1 LYIPETKSCGG
12 NLINATQ
19 NIQFEAVRPIVQ
31 TMVLPSTNITATI
44 KTTTA
49 TSISGNEVSFIET
62 DSAPLNL
69 NTHTYF
75 NTPRLIASKVN
86 ETNNLLTSPGNKSL
100 SVTFN
105 LSTEDSF
112 VSPVID
118 LDRVGLVLITNR
130 VNDVVEDYANDGRT
144 SSILSDPTAFSYAT
158 NVIGLEN
165 SATSIKVLLAAYVN
179 NFSEIRAFYAISNT
193 LENEM
198 IYYPFPGYSN
208 LDINGNIV
216 DISKNNGLPNKFV
229 SKNTTLGFESKELTF
244 ADYEFSID
252 NLPEFKYFS
261 VKLVGTSTNQAFPP
275 RIRDLRAIAL
285 A

>member
-1 LYIPETKSCGG
+1 
-12 NLINATQ
+12 
-19 NIQFEAVRPIVQ
+19 
-31 TMVLPSTNITATI
+31 
-44 KTTTA
+44 
-49 TSISGNEVSFIET
+49 
-62 DSAPLNL
+62 
-69 NTHTYF
+69 
-75 NTPRLIASKVN
+75 
-86 ETNNLLTSPGNKSL
+86 
-100 SVTFN
+100 VTFN
-105 LSTEDSF
+105 LTTEDSF

-118 LDRVGLVLITNR
+118 LDRVGLILITNR
-130 VNDVVEDYANDGRT
+130 VNDIIEDYANDGRT
-144 SSILSDPTAFSYAT
+144 SSILTDPTAFSYAT

-179 NFSEIRAFYAISNT
+179 NTSEIRAFYAISNT
-193 LENEM
+193 LESEM

-208 LDINGNIV
+208 LDVNGNII
-216 DISKNNGLPNKFV
+216 DISRNSGLSNKFV

-261 VKLVGTSTNQAFPP
+261 IKLVGTSTNQAFPP